1 MKGELHG
8 VSGRRS
14 RDGGVVETS
23 SWFLVIFLL
32 LFIFIFAELV
42 CLGLQLVGLFVEFGS
57 IAHGTMAIGLS
68 CDLLVLHAWQYCIRF
83 VVWHVR
89 PNVRNKVI

>member
-1 MKGELHG
+1 MEGEFDG

-32 LFIFIFAELV
+32 SFIFIFAELV
-42 CLGLQLVGLFVEFGS
+42 GLGLQLIGLFVEFGG
-57 IAHGTMAIGLS
+57 IANGTMAIGLS
-68 CDLLVLHAWQYCIRF
+68 CDLLVLHTWEYCIGLWWGTSDRM
-83 VVWHVR
+83 R
-89 PNVRNKVI
+89 EIR